1 MAPSS
6 TLQSRINQFESLNAL
21 QPAKQGVTDQINVQA
36 QAYAVR
42 KPVAYPPLKATNPL
56 DDPIS
61 PSAAKLKPEIPLP
74 YVPRKQRSHSP
85 SPPNLGLKTS
95 LIDLSDWTTDGEGP
109 STAPLPIKPSEIAR
123 ANLKLVSALDVFL
136 WVSGING
143 Y

>member
-21 QPAKQGVTDQINVQA
+21 QPSKQAASEQVN
-36 QAYAVR
+36 AYAVR
-42 KPVAYPPLKATNPL
+42 KPVAYPPIRTTNPL

-61 PSAAKLKPEIPLP
+61 PSASILKADIPLP

-95 LIDLSDWTTDGEGP
+95 LIDLSDWTTDNEGP
-109 STAPLPIKPSEIAR
+109 NTAPLPVKPSEIAR
-123 ANLKLVSALDVFL
+123 ANSKQVGPLHLRLAARESHVYV
-136 WVSGING
+136 I
-143 Y
+143 